1 MATFQWLNGGE
12 ALKPFIRGPSRYRPR
27 NWTLW
32 RQPSVL
38 VKYYLAVE
46 IVAIGLT
53 AYLAVSAS
61 VSPDDWW
68 RLGALVALAL
78 LQGEAS
84 RKIERTR
91 RLIANAPHGNMTSVW
106 VFAGVV
112 ALPPVLT
119 GVLVIAVYAH
129 LWVRI
134 WRTMDNRP
142 PHRVLFST
150 AIIMVSAYAA
160 AGAIAVG
167 RLVLAA
173 NGWSGSLGWVT
184 LVITSS
190 VIFLVINSGMVMI
203 AATLYG
209 RSSQLMISW
218 ADYALEI
225 ATLYLG
231 AFTALALNVAP
242 AAAVLVLPP
251 LLVLHRA
258 VLVKQLEELAT
269 IDHKTGLLNVA
280 AWHEHA
286 RRELVRAEREA
297 ASFGVLMVDL
307 DHFKRVN
314 DTYGHL
320 AGDEVLRAVAQ
331 MLESEI
337 REYDSAG
344 RFGGEEFAVLIPDS
358 SPPDVVSIAER
369 LRRRVTELEIVAPTD
384 AGSRTINGLSASIGV
399 AVYPSSGTTLEQL
412 LLTADSAVYTAK
424 SNGRNQVV
432 TLSP

>member
-1 MATFQWLNGGE
+1 VL
-12 ALKPFIRGPSRYRPR
+12 IRYF
-27 NWTLW
+27 
-32 RQPSVL
+32 
-38 VKYYLAVE
+38 LAVE
-46 IVAIGLT
+46 LT
-53 AYLAVSAS
+53 AVALTVYLGVRHTDTRPEHWWQLAVL
-61 VSPDDWW
+61 
-68 RLGALVALAL
+68 LGLAL
-78 LQGEAS
+78 LQAEAS

-91 RLIANAPHGNMTSVW
+91 RLIANAPHVNMTSVW
-106 VFAGVV
+106 VFAGVIV
-112 ALPPVLT
+112 LPTWLA
-119 GVLVIAVYAH
+119 GVLVILIYAH
-129 LWVRI
+129 LWARI
-134 WRTMDNRP
+134 WRTMGTRP
-142 PHRVLFST
+142 VHRVLFST

-160 AGAIAVG
+160 AGSIAMGKMVLGANNWTGSGAWAILVVVG
-167 RLVLAA
+167 
-173 NGWSGSLGWVT
+173 
-184 LVITSS
+184 S
-190 VIFLVINSGMVMI
+190 VMFLVVNSVMI
-203 AATLYG
+203 AVAAALHG
-209 RSSQLMISW
+209 RPRHLMISW

-231 AFTALALNVAP
+231 AFTSLALTTAP
-242 AAAVLVLPP
+242 FSSILVMPP

-258 VLVKQLEELAT
+258 VLVKQLEELAIT
-269 IDHKTGLLNVA
+269 DHKTGLLNVA
-280 AWHEHA
+280 AWHEQA

-358 SPPDVVSIAER
+358 TAPDVVSIAER

-384 AGSRTINGLSASIGV
+384 AGSRTIVGLSASIGV

>member
-1 MATFQWLNGGE
+1 ML
-12 ALKPFIRGPSRYRPR
+12 IR
-27 NWTLW
+27 
-32 RQPSVL
+32 
-38 VKYYLAVE
+38 YYLAVE
-46 IVAIGLT
+46 FVAIAIT
-53 AYLAVSAS
+53 VYLAATVH
-61 VSPDDWW
+61 VGRDHWW
-68 RLGALVALAL
+68 QLGVLVGLAL
-78 LQGEAS
+78 LQAEAS

-91 RLIANAPHGNMTSVW
+91 RLIANAPHVNMTSVW

-112 ALPPVLT
+112 SLPAVLA
-119 GVLVIAVYAH
+119 GLLVIIVYAH
-129 LWVRI
+129 LWARI

-142 PHRVLFST
+142 IHRVLFST
-150 AIIMVSAYAA
+150 AMIMMSAYAA
-160 AGAIAVG
+160 AGTMALG
-167 RLVLAA
+167 RLALAA
-173 NGWSGSLGWVT
+173 NGLSGSTPWVVP
-184 LVITSS
+184 VIAGS
-190 VIFLVINSGMVMI
+190 VVFLVINSVMVAI

-209 RSSQLMISW
+209 RPSQLMISW

-231 AFTALALNVAP
+231 AFTSLALSMAP
-242 AAAVLVLPP
+242 FAAVLVLPP

-258 VLVKQLEELAT
+258 VLVKQLEELAI

-280 AWHEHA
+280 AWHEAA
-286 RRELVRAEREA
+286 RRELVRAERES

-314 DTYGHL
+314 DTFGHL

-358 SPPDVVSIAER
+358 AAPDVVSIAER
-369 LRRRVTELEIVAPTD
+369 LRRRVTELEIIAPTD
-384 AGSRTINGLSASIGV
+384 AGSRTIAGLSASIGV
-399 AVYPSSGTTLEQL
+399 AVYPNSGTTLEQL